1 MDALRE
7 TQKLLKLSSHYEL
20 RMFILPPS
28 TVKSVESNPFR
39 YLYYHVFVKRM
50 ELILESTKLLWLP
63 FIKKKKLL
71 LDVLKFHFMILFVY
85 EANL

>member
-20 RMFILPPS
+20 RVFILPPS

-50 ELILESTKLLWLP
+50 GLILENTKLLWLP
-63 FIKKKKLL
+63 LKKKKLL